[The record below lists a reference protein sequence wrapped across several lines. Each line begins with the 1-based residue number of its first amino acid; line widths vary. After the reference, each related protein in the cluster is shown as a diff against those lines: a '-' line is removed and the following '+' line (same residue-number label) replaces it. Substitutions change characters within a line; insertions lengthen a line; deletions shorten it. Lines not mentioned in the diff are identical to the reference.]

1 MSISKVA
8 SKKYGHKY
16 RVRVTNPAGKQ
27 ITLGNYRLKSEAQK
41 AERDYQDQ
49 YNGATHA
56 ENLARFNALERAKVT
71 TFGELAQRYLEI
83 RELKAKTKE
92 HYETYLAKY
101 LQAFTDKLIRLIT
114 QEDIEDWSKS
124 WGDRAPY
131 QRQRVYQFLHAVMNY
146 AVELDYINR
155 NPCRIPRGFA
165 KLEPAREK
173 QIPTEEQVRQI
184 IALTEYPSERLAYII
199 AFNAGLRVGE
209 IAELRRKDLTLNKEE
224 GRFILNCSR
233 GVTWLRNGEIKVT
246 TRKNQKTNV
255 VKLSRE
261 LTDEIKSLLNNLG
274 TFDQEALIHPA
285 NRTPETHFSY
295 HQLNRRWDK
304 LRKQVGYTGV
314 FHDSRRFVNSWLY
327 AIGATPKEAMD
338 RLGQTTFQANQVY
351 QLGLG
356 RDGELAD
363 KLPSLK

>member
-16 RVRVTNPAGKQ
+16 RVRVTNPVGKQ

-71 TFGELAQRYLEI
+71 TFGELAKRYIEI
-83 RELKAKTKE
+83 RKLKPKTKE

-101 LQAFTDKLIRLIT
+101 LEVFSGKLIRLIT
-114 QEDIEDWSKS
+114 QEQIEDWNKA
-124 WGDRAPY
+124 WGDRSPH

-146 AVELDYINR
+146 AVQLDYINR

-173 QIPTEEQVRQI
+173 QIPDVEKVRQI

-199 AFNAGLRVGE
+199 AFNAGLRIHE
-209 IAELRRKDLTLNKEE
+209 IAELRRKDLILNKEQ

-233 GVTWLRNGEIKVT
+233 SVTWLRKGKIIIG
-246 TRKNQKTNV
+246 TRKNQKANAV
-255 VKLSRE
+255 DLAQE

-274 TFDQEALIHPA
+274 TFDPEALIHPA
-285 NRTPETHFSY
+285 SRTPETHFSY

-314 FHDSRRFVNSWLY
+314 FHSSRAFVNSWLF

-338 RLGQTTFQANQVY
+338 RLGQTTFQANQAY

-356 RDGELAD
+356 RGGELAD
-363 KLPSLK
+363 KLPSIK